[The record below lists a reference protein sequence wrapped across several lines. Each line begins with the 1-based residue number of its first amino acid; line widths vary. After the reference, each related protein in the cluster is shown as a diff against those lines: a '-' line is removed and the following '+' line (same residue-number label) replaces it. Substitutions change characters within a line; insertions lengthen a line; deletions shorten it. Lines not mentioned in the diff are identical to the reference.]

1 MASTQLDYLLDEA
14 DKAQPGLKARIQH
27 ELARRTQQ
35 FGLVFERHLP
45 ETVQLPG
52 RAISTDDIVQILPER
67 GSTAPADPTLWHVAD
82 ITGHADD
89 PTSTATLVA
98 CDTGG
103 ADIHSA
109 DVDNAQP
116 QTTTAQLDD
125 LVAVALHDDRIYP
138 GLRLDARVSH
148 PDAAPDAPVH
158 AVINAENSHAL
169 KMLTYTHYH
178 SIDCIYID
186 PPYNTGARDWKYNN
200 NYVDGD
206 DAYRHSKW
214 LTFMERRLKL
224 AKKLLNPDDAVLIVT
239 IDEKEYLRLG
249 MLLEQTFPEARIQM
263 VSSVIARKGSNRSD
277 SFGRA
282 NEYLFILMFGDAK
295 IARLPLSSNWYLSDD
310 SYKTEKLVWQL
321 FRRGGTS
328 KSSYRANSPGCFY
341 PVYLTK
347 TESGEGVIH
356 SIGDAIPLDQEPFY
370 ELPDGADTVVWPFT
384 SDGDDGCYQV
394 SPENARLLVK
404 NGYLRV
410 GRWAGNS
417 TSLSYLK
424 RGNREKIDN
433 GDIAIVG
440 RRTDGSVIEAKNGGI
455 RKIVPTDNWNI
466 PSHDA
471 TYNGSKI
478 IKALLGESR
487 FTFPKSLYA
496 VEDALR
502 FFVKDKPDAVILD
515 FFAGSGTTT
524 HAVMRLNQEDDG
536 RRQSIS
542 VTNNEVSDDEEKA
555 LTKQGLRPSD
565 PTWQALGIAN
575 HVTFPRVKAAI
586 TGKTATSDYTQPIK
600 GKYAY
605 NREAPMADGIPA
617 HAALFTLTYEN
628 PLLIQHDM
636 AFDTIAPLLWL
647 RAGQRGEIITA
658 DMLQQ
663 QWAVTPYYGV
673 IQDQAQAS
681 RFVAALAQSHS
692 TVTTVFIITDDELL
706 FQSTAQAVAKVNP
719 TIDTV
724 QMYSTYLDN
733 FTFQDN

>member
-1 MASTQLDYLLDEA
+1 MAYTELDRLLDEIEHT
-14 DKAQPGLKARIQH
+14 QPGMKARIQH
-27 ELARRTQQ
+27 EISRHNQK
-35 FGLVFERHLP
+35 FGLIFEHHLP

-52 RAISTDDIVQILPER
+52 RAISNQDIVQILPER
-67 GSTAPADPTLWHVAD
+67 GSTEPVDPTLWKVDHINSRTD
-82 ITGHADD
+82 
-89 PTSTATLVA
+89 TATLII
-98 CDTGG
+98 CD
-103 ADIHSA
+103 
-109 DVDNAQP
+109 DNADDAHP

-125 LVAVALHDDRIYP
+125 LVAVALNRDKIYP
-138 GLRLDARVSH
+138 GLHLDARVSH

-224 AKKLLNPDDAVLIVT
+224 AKKLLNPENSVLIVT
-239 IDEKEYLRLG
+239 IDEKEVHRLAL
-249 MLLEQTFPEARIQM
+249 LLEQVFPEARIQM
-263 VSSVIARKGSNRSD
+263 VSSVINPKGALRSKAFSRVD
-277 SFGRA
+277 
-282 NEYLFILMFGDAK
+282 EYLFFVFIGDASGPT
-295 IARLPLSSNWYLSDD
+295 RLTHDMLNDIDESENSKSVGWVGLR
-310 SYKTEKLVWQL
+310 
-321 FRRGGTS
+321 RRGSGWQ
-328 KSSYRANSPGCFY
+328 RENSPGCFY
-341 PVYLTK
+341 PVYVDPNTGRISEVGEALPKNEHEAPERDGMIALLPYNSKGQEARWQLSPESLKLLIPGGFVKVEKTK
-347 TESGEGVIH
+347 RGASPYSITYLSTGQREQLSRGEIVEIAR
-356 SIGDAIPLDQEPFY
+356 DA
-370 ELPDGADTVVWPFT
+370 DGSLIVEHAGAKIVDPKTVWNTPSHNADT
-384 SDGDDGCYQV
+384 
-394 SPENARLLVK
+394 
-404 NGYLRV
+404 
-410 GRWAGNS
+410 
-417 TSLSYLK
+417 
-424 RGNREKIDN
+424 
-433 GDIAIVG
+433 
-440 RRTDGSVIEAKNGGI
+440 GG
-455 RKIVPTDNWNI
+455 T
-466 PSHDA
+466 
-471 TYNGSKI
+471 KI
-478 IKALLGESR
+478 ISKLLGETR
-487 FTFPKSLYA
+487 FTYPKSLYA

-515 FFAGSGTTT
+515 FFAGSGTTA

-542 VTNNEVSDDEEKA
+542 ITNNEVSDDEAKA
-555 LTKQGLRPSD
+555 LTAQRLRPKDDAWS
-565 PTWQALGIAN
+565 ALGIAN
-575 HVTFPRVKAAI
+575 HVTYPRVKAAI
-586 TGKTATSDYTQPIK
+586 TGNTAVSDYTQPIK

-605 NREAPMADGIPA
+605 NREAPMADGISA

-636 AFDTIAPLLWL
+636 AFDKIAPLLWL

-692 TVTTVFIITDDELL
+692 TVTTVFIITDDALL

-719 TIDTV
+719 AIDTV

>member
-27 ELARRTQQ
+27 ELARRTQR

-45 ETVQLPG
+45 ETVQLPD
-52 RAISTDDIVQILPER
+52 RAISAGDTVQILPER
-67 GSTAPADPTLWHVAD
+67 GSTAQTDPTLWRVAG
-82 ITGHADD
+82 ITGRADD
-89 PTSTATLVA
+89 TTSTATLIA
-98 CDTGG
+98 CNTDST
-103 ADIHSA
+103 DMHSA
-109 DVDNAQP
+109 DADTAHP

-148 PDAAPDAPVH
+148 PDAVPDAPVH

-186 PPYNTGARDWKYNN
+186 PPYNTGAKDWKYNN
-200 NYVDGD
+200 DYVDGD
-206 DAYRHSKW
+206 DTYRHSKW

-224 AKKLLNPDDAVLIVT
+224 AKKLLNPEDSVLIVT

-249 MLLEQTFPEARIQM
+249 LLLEQIFPEARIQM
-263 VSSVIARKGSNRSD
+263 VSSVINRTGASRKSQFGRSD
-277 SFGRA
+277 
-282 NEYLFILMFGDAK
+282 EYLFFVQIGQSSPKPTSLEAEWYPTNKVPYGGKLHWDSLMRTGTNRFRTHNPGCYYPIFVYEDKNGNAV
-295 IARLPLSSNWYLSDD
+295 IDSIGQALPLGQSKD
-310 SYKTEKLVWQL
+310 SVTAP
-321 FRRGGTS
+321 T
-328 KSSYRANSPGCFY
+328 
-341 PVYLTK
+341 
-347 TESGEGVIH
+347 
-356 SIGDAIPLDQEPFY
+356 PFV
-370 ELPDGADTVVWPFT
+370 AVWPEGT
-384 SDGDDGCYQV
+384 DGNEGRWQTT
-394 SPENARLLVK
+394 PANARALLK
-404 NGYLRV
+404 QGHLRPGKWRGERTSITYL
-410 GRWAGNS
+410 AS
-417 TSLSYLK
+417 
-424 RGNREKIDN
+424 GNR
-433 GDIAIVG
+433 
-440 RRTDGSVIEAKNGGI
+440 RRVEQGYFDLKTGKPLKPIEGL
-455 RKIVPTDNWNI
+455 PTTQWNI
-466 PSHDA
+466 NSHDA
-471 TYNGSKI
+471 ARGGSGI
-478 IKALLGESR
+478 ISKLLGEKR
-487 FTFPKSLYA
+487 FTYPKSLYA

-515 FFAGSGTTT
+515 FFAGSGTTA

-542 VTNNEVSDDEEKA
+542 ITNNEVSDDEAKA
-555 LTKQGLRPSD
+555 LTAKKLRPKD
-565 PTWQALGIAN
+565 DAWNALGIAN
-575 HVTFPRVKAAI
+575 HVTYPRVKAAI
-586 TGKTATSDYTQPIK
+586 TGKTAVSDYTQPIK

-605 NREAPMADGIPA
+605 NREALMADGIPA
-617 HAALFTLTYEN
+617 HAVLFTLTYEN

-658 DMLQQ
+658 DILQQ

-673 IQDQAQAS
+673 IQDQAQAL

-692 TVTTVFIITDDELL
+692 TITTVFIITDDALL
-706 FQSTAQAVAKVNP
+706 FQSTAQAVAKINP
-719 TIDTV
+719 AIDTV

>member
-67 GSTAPADPTLWHVAD
+67 GSTAPADPILWRVAD
-82 ITGHADD
+82 ITGRADN
-89 PTSTATLVA
+89 PASTATLVA
-98 CDTGG
+98 CDSTV
-103 ADIHSA
+103 SA
-109 DVDNAQP
+109 DVPSADADTAHP

-125 LVAVALHDDRIYP
+125 LVAVALNRDKIYP
-138 GLRLDARVSH
+138 GLHLDARVSH

-224 AKKLLNPDDAVLIVT
+224 AKKLLNPDDSVLIVT

-263 VSSVIARKGSNRSD
+263 VSSVINRTGVSRQSQFGRSD
-277 SFGRA
+277 
-282 NEYLFILMFGDAK
+282 EYLYVVALGNSQPTPIALDAEWYPAGQVPYGGK
-295 IARLPLSSNWYLSDD
+295 LHWRGLLRSGSSSLRTD
-310 SYKTEKLVWQL
+310 
-321 FRRGGTS
+321 
-328 KSSYRANSPGCFY
+328 SPGCYY
-341 PVYLTK
+341 PIFVRK
-347 TESGEGVIH
+347 DKDGNAVID
-356 SIGDAIPLDQEPFY
+356 SIGDALPLGQSKNSV
-370 ELPDGADTVVWPFT
+370 TVPTPLVAVWPEG
-384 SDGDDGCYQV
+384 SDGREGRWQTT
-394 SPENARLLVK
+394 PANARLLLNK
-404 NGYLRV
+404 GYLRPGKWRGERTSMSYIARGEQRKV
-410 GRWAGNS
+410 EAGEA
-417 TSLSYLK
+417 SLETGKLT
-424 RGNREKIDN
+424 GAPL
-433 GDIAIVG
+433 G
-440 RRTDGSVIEAKNGGI
+440 
-455 RKIVPTDNWNI
+455 VPTTQWNI
-466 PSHDA
+466 ASHDA
-471 TYNGSKI
+471 SRNGTNLTT
-478 IKALLGESR
+478 ALLGDKR
-487 FTFPKSLYA
+487 FTYPKSLYA

-515 FFAGSGTTT
+515 FFAGSGTTA

-542 VTNNEVSDDEEKA
+542 ITNNEVSDDEAKA
-555 LTKQGLRPSD
+555 LTAQKLRPKDDAWS
-565 PTWQALGIAN
+565 ALGIAN
-575 HVTFPRVKAAI
+575 HVTYPRVKAAI
-586 TGKTATSDYTQPIK
+586 TGNTAVSDYTQPIK

-647 RAGQRGEIITA
+647 RAGQRGEIITT

-692 TVTTVFIITDDELL
+692 TVTTVFIITDDALL

-719 TIDTV
+719 AIDTV